1 MRYRHEDDDCRNQ
14 EVPSSSATLISGAHR
29 IFPYLQTGLLCG
41 GVESAAIETAVNIA
55 HILNE
60 RPLPGSAVATPNGVN
75 WANADWPLRINADQQ
90 RERRDL
96 VVSGPSAFGG

>member
-1 MRYRHEDDDCRNQ
+1 M
-14 EVPSSSATLISGAHR
+14 VTLISGAHG

-75 WANADWPLRINADQQ
+75 WAFRPIRLS
-90 RERRDL
+90 REGSYFENRSYTRRAAIGIPFATL
-96 VVSGPSAFGG
+96 ELPIARHC

>member
-1 MRYRHEDDDCRNQ
+1 M
-14 EVPSSSATLISGAHR
+14 VTLISGAHG

-75 WANADWPLRINADQQ
+75 WAKAERQLFSPTAVIPALRFFQALD
-90 RERRDL
+90 RE
-96 VVSGPSAFGG
+96 

>member
-1 MRYRHEDDDCRNQ
+1 MNKRQKLRNEQ
-14 EVPSSSATLISGAHR
+14 HTMNDRL
-29 IFPYLQTGLLCG
+29 
-41 GVESAAIETAVNIA
+41 
-55 HILNE
+55 
-60 RPLPGSAVATPNGVN
+60 